1 MADPFTQ
8 RIIFMTDQERLK
20 IRVEG
25 LIKDPSISKKVLF
38 EIEQY
43 LGRVLLDANN
53 VKAKTNY

>member
-1 MADPFTQ
+1 
-8 RIIFMTDQERLK
+8 MTDQERLK

-43 LGRVLLDANN
+43 LGKVLLDASN
-53 VKAKTNY
+53 VKTKTNY